1 MIRIEL
7 LSEKTT
13 ITTQR
18 ETDTHN
24 AHSTT
29 KETNLMLN

>member
-1 MIRIEL
+1 MEL
-7 LSEKTT
+7 LSEKTI

-29 KETNLMLN
+29 KETQISC